1 MADPF
6 IFRWNISRCVVGVT
20 TPFLTYFSFYTPT
33 TYVDHTAAACCGY
46 IHIMNLLQ
54 ENTHTHT
61 ERSTPITA
69 KKTQLY
75 SQYHSHRQPSSL
87 VFFGG
92 LDSSALPPICGG
104 QLTQSIVLEPPVR
117 VFDDVLPA
125 EHLEALKECCRSC
138 FQVSYWH
145 WRMMCG
151 NVWVS
156 MTAFEARKK
165 ALQESS
171 VVFYSIT
178 GGHALA
184 AHAILIKTWNRH
196 PSATLGTDEAKPS
209 QGRCLPAVPVVP
221 FFYLFV

>member
-1 MADPF
+1 M
-6 IFRWNISRCVVGVT
+6 VGVT

-54 ENTHTHT
+54 ENTHTHIQSAAPPSPQKKHNCI
-61 ERSTPITA
+61 RSITA
-69 KKTQLY
+69 TVNLQAL
-75 SQYHSHRQPSSL
+75 
-87 VFFGG
+87 FFLGG

-145 WRMMCG
+145 
-151 NVWVS
+151 
-156 MTAFEARKK
+156 
-165 ALQESS
+165 
-171 VVFYSIT
+171 
-178 GGHALA
+178 
-184 AHAILIKTWNRH
+184 
-196 PSATLGTDEAKPS
+196 
-209 QGRCLPAVPVVP
+209 
-221 FFYLFV
+221 

>member
-87 VFFGG
+87 VFFR
-92 LDSSALPPICGG
+92 STSAWNFRSPW
-104 QLTQSIVLEPPVR
+104 SESVR
-117 VFDDVLPA
+117 
-125 EHLEALKECCRSC
+125 
-138 FQVSYWH
+138 
-145 WRMMCG
+145 
-151 NVWVS
+151 
-156 MTAFEARKK
+156 
-165 ALQESS
+165 
-171 VVFYSIT
+171 
-178 GGHALA
+178 A
-184 AHAILIKTWNRH
+184 AVRCPTC
-196 PSATLGTDEAKPS
+196 PSGSGCQGRLGTMSRKHQPYLQHPPAIATPFGLYLQSLNQCLCDQTGAVLKPQNVS
-209 QGRCLPAVPVVP
+209 KCQIVIPLRW
-221 FFYLFV
+221 YQ